1 MLQTD
6 NELDDFKD
14 QMIEVSE
21 EDLIKLS
28 GNGDGDGDGNGDG
41 DGDGSKAAGDKDSS
55 ENKKAEK
62 KSSEN
67 KKAEKKSS
75 ENKKDVK
82 KPTENKKDEK
92 KSSQNKQAEK
102 KSAAGTIIAALI
114 ALVVIGGL
122 VAIFVITGF
131 KNDLVGTW
139 KYTHTDQKST
149 MVFEFKDDGTVDA
162 KAFSNNLLIFYD
174 EGTYT
179 SKSGYLT
186 FEWKGQGKVPEVEY
200 KIDGDKLTF
209 GDDNKVFVKIKKKK
223 KAEKMA
229 TPGDSE

>member
-28 GNGDGDGDGNGDG
+28 GSGDGDGDGSS
-41 DGDGSKAAGDKDSS
+41 DGSKAAGDKESI
-55 ENKKAEK
+55 
-62 KSSEN
+62 
-67 KKAEKKSS
+67 

-82 KPTENKKDEK
+82 KSTENKKDVK

-102 KSAAGTIIAALI
+102 KSAVGTVVAALI

-149 MVFEFKDDGTVDA
+149 MVFEFKDDGTVEA

-229 TPGDSE
+229 TPGDPN

>member
-28 GNGDGDGDGNGDG
+28 GNGDGDGSGNGDGNGDG
-41 DGDGSKAAGDKDSS
+41 DGDVSSEGTKGAGDKDSS
-55 ENKKAEK
+55 ENKK
-62 KSSEN
+62 
-67 KKAEKKSS
+67 
-75 ENKKDVK
+75 DVK
-82 KPTENKKDEK
+82 KSTENKKDEK
-92 KSSQNKQAEK
+92 KSSENEKTEK
-102 KSAAGTIIAALI
+102 KSVAGTIIAALI

-131 KNDLVGTW
+131 KNDIVGTW

-149 MVFEFKDDGTVDA
+149 MVFEFKEDGTVEA

-209 GDDNKVFVKIKKKK
+209 GDDNQVFVRIKKKK

-229 TPGDSE
+229 TPGDPN

>member
-6 NELDDFKD
+6 TELDDFKD

-28 GNGDGDGDGNGDG
+28 GSGDGDGDGDGDGSSDG

-55 ENKKAEK
+55 ENR
-62 KSSEN
+62 
-67 KKAEKKSS
+67 KAEKKSS
-75 ENKKDVK
+75 ENKKD
-82 KPTENKKDEK
+82 EK
-92 KSSQNKQAEK
+92 KSSENEKTEK
-102 KSAAGTIIAALI
+102 KSVAGTIIAALI

-149 MVFEFKDDGTVDA
+149 MVFEFKDDGTVEA

-229 TPGDSE
+229 TPGDPN